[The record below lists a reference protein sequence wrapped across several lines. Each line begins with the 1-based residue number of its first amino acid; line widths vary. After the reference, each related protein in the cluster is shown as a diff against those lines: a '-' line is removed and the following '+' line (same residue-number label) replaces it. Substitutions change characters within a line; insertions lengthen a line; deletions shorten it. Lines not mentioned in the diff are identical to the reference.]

1 MYLNVNNLTVY
12 YEDLK
17 AVDDLSFGLNEGAIG
32 CLLGPSGCGKT
43 TVLRAIAGFGQPAS
57 GRIEIDGRLMS
68 GPDSSVPTEK
78 RKVGMVFQDFALFP
92 HLDIAANIAFG
103 LRQLPAA
110 ERHKRSRQLL
120 ELIGLQA
127 MARKFPHELS
137 AGQQQ
142 RVALAR
148 AIAPRPAILLLDEPF
163 SNIDVELR
171 EQLARDVKRILNEEK
186 VTALLVT
193 HDQMEAFAIADA
205 IGVMH
210 QGRLHQWDIGYNLY
224 HKPVDLFVADFI
236 GHGALINGK
245 VRPDLKIETDLGVIG
260 DGRLNNGLRG
270 GDEAM
275 VLIRPDDIIHDDKS
289 KDTARVVE
297 KAFRGAEFLYTLEL
311 KTGTRLYCFAPS
323 HHNHTIGEPIGIR
336 LELDHLVAFK
346 KSCPV

>member
-1 MYLNVNNLTVY
+1 MYLSISHITVRYGKLT
-12 YEDLK
+12 
-17 AVDDLSFGLNEGAIG
+17 AVDDISFSLDAGAIG

-43 TVLRAIAGFGQPAS
+43 TILRAIAGFGPPPE
-57 GRIEIDGRLMS
+57 GRIEIDGRPVNAP
-68 GPDSSVPTEK
+68 GVTVPTEQ

-92 HLDIAANIAFG
+92 HLNVAHNIAFG
-103 LRQLPAA
+103 LRRLPAA
-110 ERHKRSRQLL
+110 QQRQRVARLL
-120 ELIGLQA
+120 ELIGLA
-127 MARKFPHELS
+127 SMAGKFPHELS

-163 SNIDVELR
+163 SSIDVELR
-171 EQLARDVKRILNEEK
+171 EHLVRDVKRILNEEK
-186 VTALLVT
+186 VTALMVT
-193 HDQMEAFAIADA
+193 HDQIEAFAIADV

-210 QGRLHQWDIGYNLY
+210 QGRLHQWDTGYKLY
-224 HKPVDLFVADFI
+224 HEPADLFVADFI
-236 GHGALINGK
+236 GQGALIEGR

-260 DGRLNNGLRG
+260 DGRLGDGLRD
-270 GDEAM
+270 GDEAV

-289 KDTARVVE
+289 RKTARVIE

-323 HHNHTIGEPIGIR
+323 HHDHTIGEPIGIR
-336 LELDHLVAFK
+336 LELDHVVAFK

>member
-1 MYLNVNNLTVY
+1 MYLNVSNITIRYGDLT
-12 YEDLK
+12 
-17 AVDDLSFGLNEGAIG
+17 AVDDISFSLGAGAVG

-43 TVLRAIAGFGQPAS
+43 TILRAIAGFGPPAA
-57 GRIEIDGRLMS
+57 GRIEIDGRPVSAPGVM
-68 GPDSSVPTEK
+68 VPPEK

-92 HLDIAANIAFG
+92 HMDVARNIAFG
-103 LRQLPAA
+103 LRLLTAA
-110 ERHKRSRQLL
+110 EQRRRVERLL
-120 ELIGLQA
+120 ELIGLA
-127 MARKFPHELS
+127 SMARKFPHELS
-137 AGQQQ
+137 SGQQQ

-163 SNIDVELR
+163 SSIDVELR
-171 EQLARDVKRILNEEK
+171 EHLARDVKRILNEEK
-186 VTALLVT
+186 VTALMVT
-193 HDQMEAFAIADA
+193 HDQIEAFAIADV

-210 QGRLHQWDIGYNLY
+210 QGRLHQWDIGYKLY
-224 HKPVDLFVADFI
+224 HEPVDLFVADFI
-236 GHGALINGK
+236 GQGALIEGR

-260 DGRLNNGLRG
+260 DGKPDSGLRE
-270 GDEAM
+270 GDEAV

-289 KDTARVVE
+289 RKTARVVE

-336 LELDHLVAFK
+336 LELDHVVAFK

>member
-1 MYLNVNNLTVY
+1 MYLNVNKLTVRY
-12 YEDLK
+12 TDLT
-17 AVDDLSFGLNEGAIG
+17 AVDDVSFGLEAGAVG

-43 TVLRAIAGFGQPAS
+43 TILRAIAGFGPPAA
-57 GRIEIDGRLMS
+57 GRIEIGGRAVNAPGVMI
-68 GPDSSVPTEK
+68 PTEK

-92 HLDIAANIAFG
+92 HLNVARNIGFG
-103 LRQLPAA
+103 LRQSAA
-110 ERHKRSRQLL
+110 AQQRQRVEQLL
-120 ELIGLQA
+120 DLIGLKS
-127 MARKFPHELS
+127 MAGKFPHELS

-163 SNIDVELR
+163 SSIDVELR
-171 EQLARDVKRILNEEK
+171 EQLARDVKRILNEEQ
-186 VTALLVT
+186 VTALWVT
-193 HDQMEAFAIADA
+193 HDQMEAFAIADY

-210 QGRLHQWDIGYNLY
+210 QGRLHQWDTGYRLY
-224 HKPVDLFVADFI
+224 HEPADLFVADFI
-236 GHGALINGK
+236 GQGAFISGK
-245 VRPDLKIETDLGVIG
+245 VRSDLKIETDLGIVG
-260 DGRLNNGLRG
+260 DGSPNGGLRA
-270 GDEAM
+270 GDEAV

-289 KDTARVVE
+289 RKTARVVE

-336 LELDHLVAFK
+336 LELDHVVAFR